1 MPTNPLRALLDEGQS
16 VWYDNIYR
24 AMIHSGEL
32 AKMIREDGLRG
43 ITSNPSIFEKAIAG
57 SKDYDSAIQ
66 EEMKQNPGQETRD
79 LFFTLAIADIQ
90 AAADLLLPT
99 YRAAVGHDGL
109 ISLEVSPDLAYD
121 TKATVEEAKKL
132 WKRVNRPNLM
142 IKVPATKEG
151 VPAVEQLISEGINI
165 NVTLLF
171 GVPRYVEVARA
182 FIAGLESRQKRGQ
195 PVDQVA
201 SVASFFVSRVD
212 TAVDKILATKGEKA
226 KSLIGKTAIA
236 NAKMAYAAY
245 EELFNQARFHALKQG
260 GARPQRLLWASTGT
274 KSADYSDVL
283 YLDELIGPNTVTT
296 VPPATYLAFKDHGA
310 VKATLKKGLDEAR
323 KHLAEL
329 PAFGVDLTKITAQL
343 EDEGVKAFAKSFEN
357 LLTALGSK
365 KREMRSTAAA

>member
-32 AKMIREDGLRG
+32 AQMIREDGLRG
-43 ITSNPSIFEKAIAG
+43 ITSNPSIFEKAIT
-57 SKDYDSAIQ
+57 SSSDYDSAIRA
-66 EEMKQNPGQETRD
+66 EMKQNPNQNARE
-79 LFFTLAIADIQ
+79 LFFTLAVADIQ

-99 YRAAVGHDGL
+99 YRAAAGHDGL

-121 TKATVEEAKKL
+121 TKATVEEAMKL

-151 VPAVEQLISEGINI
+151 VPAVEQLISEGINV

-171 GVPRYVEVARA
+171 SVQRYVEVARA
-182 FIAGLESRQKRGQ
+182 FISGLDTRHKRGQ
-195 PVDQVA
+195 SIDQIA

-212 TAVDKILATKGEKA
+212 SAVDKILAAHGEKGKA
-226 KSLIGKTAIA
+226 KFGKTAIA
-236 NAKMAYAAY
+236 NAKLAYAAY
-245 EELFNQARFHALKQG
+245 EELFNQARFQALKQG

-283 YLDELIGPNTVTT
+283 YLEELIGPNTVTT
-296 VPPATYLAFKDHGA
+296 VPPATYVAFKNHGT
-310 VKATLKKGLDEAR
+310 VKSTLKMNVDGAR

-329 PAFGVDLTKITAQL
+329 TPFGIDLPKITAQL
-343 EDEGVKAFAKSFEN
+343 EDEGVKAFAKSFDN
-357 LLTALGSK
+357 LLAALGNK
-365 KREMRSTAAA
+365 MRDMRSTVAA